1 MIHRSKKIYAR
12 FARHHGKVRAAALT
26 YNSILALIPFLILLS
41 AVAGQFRFLEL
52 ALSWLQYG
60 SERFSLDLPL
70 ENYLPMV
77 KHLQS
82 LELRN
87 LGIVGAGSLLL
98 TLWMTLGQVED
109 ALNHMFW
116 VFKKRSLKRRLIVYT
131 PFLALILLM
140 LYACGLLMS
149 HMGDWAF
156 ARLSE
161 SSDSF
166 LEYLEWGGVFGF
178 IGIWIWAVI
187 FSLLWILPYTKTHWK
202 SALISSIYTS
212 IAWALLV
219 ILVLKTAGF
228 LFVRYSVLY
237 GSVSILPLALLFIYF
252 SWYLILLGCAIA
264 ADLEDL

>member
-1 MIHRSKKIYAR
+1 MLDRLKKIYAR
-12 FARHHGKVRAAALT
+12 FSRHHGKVRAAALT

-87 LGIVGAGSLLL
+87 LGVVGAGSLLL

-109 ALNHMFW
+109 ALNHMCW
-116 VFKKRSLKRRLIVYT
+116 VFKKRSLKRRFVVYT
-131 PFLALILLM
+131 PFLALILLL

-149 HMGDWAF
+149 HMGNWAF
-156 ARLSE
+156 ARLSQ
-161 SSDSF
+161 STDSF
-166 LEYLEWGGVFGF
+166 LEYLEWAGVLGF
-178 IGIWIWAVI
+178 IWIWIWAVI
-187 FSLLWILPYTKTHWK
+187 FTLLWILPYTRIHWK
-202 SALISSIYTS
+202 NALASSIFTS
-212 IAWALLV
+212 MAWGLLV
-219 ILVLKTAGF
+219 IVILKTAGF
-228 LFVRYSVLY
+228 LFLRYSVLY
-237 GSVSILPLALLFIYF
+237 GSVSILPLVLLFIYF
-252 SWYLILLGCAIA
+252 SWYLILLGCATA